1 KLGDMDG
8 VQTSAN
14 ALADFNTDRLDM
26 VSLLFQTG
34 YLTIRQHTGQL
45 YELGYPNREVRESLL
60 DGLLNAYRE
69 PVTADSLALATALR
83 GALGAADIPALI
95 RTLDALI
102 GQVPY
107 DHWQGDTESI
117 FNVITVLTFKLAGVE
132 VHTEVHSAKGR
143 CDVMVKTDNYIYVI
157 ELKLDGTAQE
167 ALEQVLS
174 QHYLQPYTDDPRTK
188 IALGISF
195 SSVDR
200 TVADY
205 VVQEMSL

>member
-1 KLGDMDG
+1 M
-8 VQTSAN
+8 
-14 ALADFNTDRLDM
+14 
-26 VSLLFQTG
+26 
-34 YLTIRQHTGQL
+34 
-45 YELGYPNREVRESLL
+45 
-60 DGLLNAYRE
+60 
-69 PVTADSLALATALR
+69 
-83 GALGAADIPALI
+83 
-95 RTLDALI
+95 
-102 GQVPY
+102 
-107 DHWQGDTESI
+107 
-117 FNVITVLTFKLAGVE
+117 LTFKLAGVE

-143 CDVMVKTDNYIYVI
+143 CDVLVKTDNYIYVI